1 MRTSE
6 GLQQHRDPPP
16 PDARDDEAV
25 FRALFHRHYEPL
37 CEFVRSYVRSSEV
50 AEELVQDLFVRLWT
64 LQSGRAPQALA
75 VSYLYTAARNRAI
88 GHLRRERVARRYAAA
103 AATHLDLLDEETPAD
118 AVHGAD
124 LAAAVEQ
131 AVAALPARC
140 RLIFTMSR
148 QQHMPH
154 AEIARALGVSVN
166 TVETQISRAL
176 RALRA
181 RLAPFVGAAL
191 ALACSGLDAGA
202 AAALFG

>member
-1 MRTSE
+1 MLPSE
-6 GLQQHRDPPP
+6 RLHHHRDAAATPA
-16 PDARDDEAV
+16 AREAV
-25 FRALFHRHYEPL
+25 FHALFHAHYDPL
-37 CEFVRSYVRSSEV
+37 CEFVRSYVRSSDV
-50 AEELVQDLFVRLWT
+50 AEELVQDLFVRLWA
-64 LQSGRAPQALA
+64 LQSGPAPQALA

-88 GHLRRERVARRYAAA
+88 GHLRRERVARRYAEE
-103 AATHLDLLDEETPAD
+103 AATHRDLLDEESPVD

-148 QQHMPH
+148 QQHMAY

-166 TVETQISRAL
+166 TVETQMSRAL
-176 RALRA
+176 RALRV

-191 ALACSGLDAGA
+191 VLACADVDLSAVT
-202 AAALFG
+202 ALFG